1 MNKHRVGDLSMRL
14 VFVKHCEP
22 GRRLAKSI
30 YNEHGVTLLNIN
42 AELSQAILDRLLAQ
56 GIEYIYVHDPLTE
69 DVVIEDPLSDETR
82 RRAIVGIRTSFETL
96 MNDNLTGSQVRHNH
110 FIGKDFRNIV
120 EMILEDISENKN
132 AMMMLSTISI
142 TDFYLFQ
149 HSLNVSIYTT
159 MLGMASGLPKEELLL
174 LGMGAM
180 LHDIG
185 KTKIPLSIL
194 NKPGPLTQ
202 SEMLKMKE
210 HTTIGFQLLKDEP
223 NIPLLVAHCA
233 LQHHERLNGS
243 GYPRQLI
250 DEDIHEYA
258 KWIGLVD
265 AYDAMTSRR
274 VYKKAM
280 LPHQAVELLY
290 TQAGTLYDREKI
302 EAFRNRFALYPL
314 GVTVEMHTGEVG
326 IVVDINSSSPQR
338 PIVRIIRDAD
348 GQDVSQPY
356 EIDMSKQLNAMIVK
370 VNDVKVQL

>member
-1 MNKHRVGDLSMRL
+1 MMKQKVGDLNMRL
-14 VFVKHCEP
+14 VSVKHCEP

-42 AELSQAILDRLLAQ
+42 AELSQTILDRLLAQ

-82 RRAIVGIRTSFETL
+82 SRAIVGIRTSFERL

-110 FIGKDFRNIV
+110 FIGKEFRDIV
-120 EMILEDISENKN
+120 QMILEDISENKN

-159 MLGMASGLPKEELLL
+159 MLGMASGMPKEELTM

-194 NKPGPLTQ
+194 NKPGPLTPD
-202 SEMLKMKE
+202 EMNIMKE

-243 GYPRQLI
+243 GYPRRLQ
-250 DEDIHEYA
+250 DEEIHEYA
-258 KWIGLVD
+258 KWIALVD

-290 TQAGTLYDREKI
+290 TQAGTLFDREKI

-314 GVTVEMHTGEVG
+314 GVTVELHTGEIG
-326 IVVDINSSSPQR
+326 IVVDINSSTPQR
-338 PIVRIIRDAD
+338 PIVRVIRDAD

-356 EIDMSKQLNAMIVK
+356 EIDMSKQLNVMIVK
-370 VNDVKVQL
+370 VNDVEVQV

>member
-1 MNKHRVGDLSMRL
+1 MKHRVGDLNMRL
-14 VFVKHCEP
+14 VSVKHCEP
-22 GRRLAKSI
+22 GKRLAKSI
-30 YNEHGVTLLNIN
+30 YNEHGITLLNIN
-42 AELSQAILDRLLAQ
+42 AELSQSILNRLQAQ

-82 RRAIVGIRTSFETL
+82 NQAIKGIRTSFEKL

-110 FIGKDFRNIV
+110 FIGKEFRHIV
-120 EMILEDISENKN
+120 EMILEDINDNKN

-149 HSLNVSIYTT
+149 HSLNVCIYTT
-159 MLGMASGLPKEELLL
+159 MLGMSSGLTKDELTV

-180 LHDIG
+180 LHDVG
-185 KTKIPLSIL
+185 KTQIPLSIL
-194 NKPGPLTQ
+194 NKPGPLTDG
-202 SEMLKMKE
+202 EMEIMQE
-210 HTTIGFQLLKDEP
+210 HTTLGFQLLKDEP
-223 NIPLLVAHCA
+223 NIPLVVAHCA

-243 GYPRQLI
+243 GYPRQLV

-258 KWIGLVD
+258 KWIALVD

-280 LPHQAVELLY
+280 LPHQAVEILY
-290 TQAGTLYDREKI
+290 AQAGTLFDRAKI

-314 GVTVEMHTGEVG
+314 GVTVEFHTGETGV
-326 IVVDINSSSPQR
+326 VVDINSSSPQR

-348 GQDVSQPY
+348 GQEVSQPY
-356 EIDMSKQLNAMIVK
+356 EVDMSKQLNAMIVK
-370 VNDVKVQL
+370 VNDVQVQV